1 MLKQNLDEVVS
12 EFAQNYTSP
21 EIFFTDPQR
30 HFPNRKCIISILDD
44 LRHLMFPRYFGE
56 VTPTGADPKYFIGQS
71 LVRIEDTLR
80 RQVREALLF
89 REDAVRAA
97 CADGSAT
104 DAAAAPD
111 ATGTVPADPAAI
123 DARVDAICTQFVSR
137 LPELHRMLLK
147 DVQAAFDG
155 DPAAQSKEEIIFSYP
170 GFFATFV
177 YRVAHELYVQDV
189 PLIPRIMSEYVHS
202 LTGVDINPGATIGE
216 YFFIDHAT
224 GVVIGETTVI
234 GNHVK
239 IYQGVT
245 LGALSTRAGQQLAGV
260 KRHPTIE
267 DNVTIYSN
275 ASVLGG
281 ETVIGAGSVIAGSA
295 FVTESIPANS
305 RVSVKGVEINVRQP
319 RKSPAS
325 WEL

>member
-1 MLKQNLDEVVS
+1 MFNENLDSIVDG
-12 EFAQNYTSP
+12 FASNYASP
-21 EIFFTDPQR
+21 EIFFTDPDR
-30 HFPNRKCIISILDD
+30 HFPNRDAIIGILAD
-44 LRHLMFPRYFGE
+44 LRHLMFPRYFGDE
-56 VTPTGADPKYFIGQS
+56 TPTGSDPRYFIGET
-71 LVRIEDTLR
+71 LIRIEDSLR
-80 RQVREALLF
+80 RELREALLF
-89 REDAVRAA
+89 RDGDTMDAE
-97 CADGSAT
+97 
-104 DAAAAPD
+104 
-111 ATGTVPADPAAI
+111 AI
-123 DARVDAICTQFVSR
+123 DARVEEVCSTFLTK
-137 LPELHRMLLK
+137 LPELHRVLLK

-170 GFFATFV
+170 GFFAVFV
-177 YRVAHELYVQDV
+177 YRIAHELYVQKV
-189 PLIPRIMSEYVHS
+189 PLIPRIMTEYAHGR
-202 LTGVDINPGATIGE
+202 TGVDINSGATIGE

-224 GVVIGETTVI
+224 GVVIGETTTI
-234 GNHVK
+234 GDHVK

-245 LGALSTRAGQQLAGV
+245 LGALSTRAGQQLSGV

-281 ETVIGAGSVIAGSA
+281 ETVVGEGTVIAGGA

>member
-1 MLKQNLDEVVS
+1 MFNENLDAIVDDMVR
-12 EFAQNYTSP
+12 NYASP

-30 HFPNRKCIISILDD
+30 HFPNRDAIIGILAD
-44 LRHLMFPRYFGE
+44 LRHLMFPRYFGDE
-56 VTPTGADPKYFIGQS
+56 TPTGSDPRYFIGETLIRVQDS
-71 LVRIEDTLR
+71 LR
-80 RQVREALLF
+80 RQLREALLF
-89 REDAVRAA
+89 RDADSV
-97 CADGSAT
+97 
-104 DAAAAPD
+104 DAAA
-111 ATGTVPADPAAI
+111 
-123 DARVDAICTQFVSR
+123 VDAHADEICATFLSR

-170 GFFATFV
+170 GFFAVF
-177 YRVAHELYVQDV
+177 
-189 PLIPRIMSEYVHS
+189 
-202 LTGVDINPGATIGE
+202 VDINAGATIGE

-224 GVVIGETTVI
+224 GVVIGETTTI
-234 GNHVK
+234 GDHVK

-281 ETVIGAGSVIAGSA
+281 ETVIGEGTVIAGGA

>member
-1 MLKQNLDEVVS
+1 MLRPWPKEVFMINENLDAVV
-12 EFAQNYTSP
+12 EGIAANYASP
-21 EIFFTDPQR
+21 EIFFTDPDR
-30 HFPNRKCIISILDD
+30 HFPNRDEIIGIITD
-44 LRHLMFPRYFGE
+44 LRHLMFPRYYGDE
-56 VTPTGADPKYFIGQS
+56 TPTGADPRYFIGET
-71 LVRIEDTLR
+71 LIRIEDSLR
-80 RQVREALLF
+80 RQLREALLF
-89 REDAVRAA
+89 R
-97 CADGSAT
+97 DGDTMTAEE
-104 DAAAAPD
+104 
-111 ATGTVPADPAAI
+111 I
-123 DARVDAICTQFVSR
+123 DARVDEISTTFISK
-137 LPELHRMLLK
+137 LPELHTMLLK

-170 GFFATFV
+170 GFFAVFV
-177 YRVAHELYVQDV
+177 YRIAHELYVQKV
-189 PLIPRIMSEYVHS
+189 PLIPRIMTEYAHAR
-202 LTGVDINPGATIGE
+202 TGVDINSGATIGE

-224 GVVIGETTVI
+224 GVVIGETTTI
-234 GNHVK
+234 GAHVK

-281 ETVIGAGSVIAGSA
+281 ETVVGEGTVIAGGA